1 MLSIYQR
8 RTVILMLMII
18 SILINI
24 PGNLAAELSDSKYTG
39 SLSFIETD
47 EKSDWIIEADRLMD
61 ELLTL
66 DVKMHTLISSVG
78 NGDSLK
84 ALIRQRNINR
94 KLIYDLTMAINQV
107 SSDPAGQ

>member
-1 MLSIYQR
+1 
-8 RTVILMLMII
+8 
-18 SILINI
+18 
-24 PGNLAAELSDSKYTG
+24 
-39 SLSFIETD
+39 
-47 EKSDWIIEADRLMD
+47 MD